1 MVYQPLYTLNDIQ
14 EINSNNEAVLIYF
27 SSESCS
33 VCKVLKPKI
42 AGLIESEFPKMK
54 LFYVDIE
61 KSPLI
66 SGQYRI
72 FTIPT
77 LLVFFDGKEYI
88 RKSRNIGLRE
98 LQEEIERPYGMVF
111 EEGRS

>member
-1 MVYQPLYTLNDIQ
+1 MEYQAIYTLDDIQ
-14 EINSNNEAVLIYF
+14 EVINNNEAVLIYF
-27 SSESCS
+27 SSESCN
-33 VCKVLKPKI
+33 VCKVLKPKV
-42 AGLIESEFPKMK
+42 AELIKSDFSKMK

-77 LLVFFDGKEYI
+77 ILVFFRGKRIHSKKPQY
-88 RKSRNIGLRE
+88 RA
-98 LQEEIERPYGMVF
+98 
-111 EEGRS
+111 